1 MMKSIP
7 IRIDE
12 IYVPTKRRNDIKP
25 EIVEQIAES
34 VAETGLQVPIG
45 VRKDRKRYVLVSG
58 LQRLEACRALGEET
72 IDALVIGAPQH

>member
-34 VAETGLQVPIG
+34 IAETGLQVPIG
-45 VRKDRKRYVLVSG
+45 VRRDRQRYVLVTG

-72 IDALVIGAPQH
+72 IQALVVGAPQH